1 MWGAWCAPG
10 WMHMAHIVY
19 PTVYVPKGPR
29 YQGDCTQQGGV
40 PILSLVVTAGP
51 GSRTLCR
58 VLAIGWDGWRGV
70 LGCPTVQGAAMGL
83 CLQLWGLAVLVGA
96 SAVGTRCGAVLW
108 ITLRAVLGAVLGGSC
123 AECSRC
129 GAVLWGRALEQH
141 RGAVPWGSTVCFAVG
156 CAVGSCCRDALC
168 LSRQMAPRLCHG
180 PFAHP
185 ALVLPPVLPSFCP
198 AVLLSCC
205 QCCQCCLPAVLPI
218 PVPLCPGP
226 SMATLSR
233 D

>member
-1 MWGAWCAPG
+1 
-10 WMHMAHIVY
+10 MHMAHIVY

-70 LGCPTVQGAAMGL
+70 LGCPTVQGAALGL

-96 SAVGTRCGAVLW
+96 SAVGT
-108 ITLRAVLGAVLGGSC
+108 
-123 AECSRC
+123 RC

-205 QCCQCCLPAVLPI
+205 QCCLPAVLPI